1 VPETKA
7 AVKDKKPSKNA
18 RKSAARLVAA
28 QLVYEYFLTKTPLA
42 ELAADYQYN
51 RVNTPIDE
59 EGEDKMVP
67 ADIIM
72 LKHILDTVAV
82 QEKVLTDLV
91 QGQRMN
97 KNKEPELLLEAIML
111 CAAAELFTSAD
122 QGIDKPIII
131 NDYLHVTR
139 AFFDDN
145 EVHFVNGTL
154 DSIAKLLS

>member
-7 AVKDKKPSKNA
+7 TPKDKKPSKNA
-18 RKSAARLVAA
+18 RKSAARLVAS

-42 ELAADYQYN
+42 ELVSDYQYV

-59 EGEDKMVP
+59 EGEDALIA
-67 ADIIM
+67 ADVVM
-72 LKHILDTVAV
+72 LKHILDTVALH
-82 QEKVLTDLV
+82 EKVLTDLV
-91 QGQRMN
+91 EGQRTN
-97 KNKEPELLLEAIML
+97 KAKEPEKLLEAIML

-145 EVHFVNGTL
+145 EVRFVNGTL
-154 DSIAKLLS
+154 DAVTKLLS